1 MRTRW
6 GRARNRERG
15 LGWVRFSAILALLA
29 MNAAIQGQTREEN
42 GARQTKNDSCREE
55 RIPIIVRGAIALVE
69 IGVNGK
75 TATFIVDSAGT
86 TMINSDRMR
95 LDVVEQLHLGQITAQ
110 ETAPLEPW
118 NVVEIKSMK
127 FGKEELRDVR
137 ILSRS
142 LPHLEKQLLAEVD
155 GILGADLLTHWD
167 AVALDYKHREMRLG
181 RTSCLT
187 SNEEPKSL
195 SWLRIRAN

>member
-1 MRTRW
+1 MRTVWRRALSREMGRW
-6 GRARNRERG
+6 MQFSMILG
-15 LGWVRFSAILALLA
+15 LLVINTAVR
-29 MNAAIQGQTREEN
+29 GQTREDN
-42 GARQTKNDSCREE
+42 GARQVKNESCREE

-86 TMINSDRMR
+86 TMINSDR
-95 LDVVEQLHLGQITAQ
+95 LKLNVVEQLHLGQITIA

-118 NVVEIKSMK
+118 NVVQIKSMK

-142 LPHLEKQLLAEVD
+142 LPHLEKQLLGEVD

-181 RTSCLT
+181 RTSCLA
-187 SNEEPKSL
+187 SDEEPKSL
-195 SWLRIRAN
+195 SWLHIRAN

>member
-1 MRTRW
+1 MRTSW
-6 GRARNRERG
+6 GRAGSREMGRRC
-15 LGWVRFSAILALLA
+15 LRFLAILELLL
-29 MNAAIQGQTREEN
+29 ISTVVRGQTREAN
-42 GARQTKNDSCREE
+42 GARQTKNESCREE

-86 TMINSDRMR
+86 TMINSDRLK
-95 LDVVEQLHLGQITAQ
+95 LDVVEQLHLGQITVA
-110 ETAPLEPW
+110 ETAPLEVW
-118 NVVEIKSMK
+118 NVVVLKSMK

-137 ILSRS
+137 MLSRS
-142 LPHLEKQLLAEVD
+142 LPHLEKQLLGEVD

-187 SNEEPKSL
+187 SDEEPKSL
-195 SWLRIRAN
+195 SWLRFHTN

>member
-1 MRTRW
+1 MKTSW
-6 GRARNRERG
+6 GRASNRERG
-15 LGWVRFSAILALLA
+15 LGWVRFSAILALLV
-29 MNAAIQGQTREEN
+29 MNAAVQGQTREEN
-42 GARQTKNDSCREE
+42 GVRQTKNDSCREE
-55 RIPIIVRGAIALVE
+55 RIPIVVRGTIVLVE

-137 ILSRS
+137 VLSRS
-142 LPHLEKQLLAEVD
+142 LPHLEKQLLGQVD

-187 SNEEPKSL
+187 SDEEPKSL
-195 SWLRIRAN
+195 SWLRTHAN

>member
-1 MRTRW
+1 MKTSL
-6 GRARNRERG
+6 GRASRERG
-15 LGWVRFSAILALLA
+15 LGWVRFSAILALLV
-29 MNAAIQGQTREEN
+29 MNAAVQGQTREEN
-42 GARQTKNDSCREE
+42 GVRQTKSDSCREE
-55 RIPIIVRGAIALVE
+55 RIPIVVRGAIALVE

-137 ILSRS
+137 VLSRS
-142 LPHLEKQLLAEVD
+142 LPHLEKQLLGQVD

-187 SNEEPKSL
+187 SDEEPKSL
-195 SWLRIRAN
+195 SWLRTHAN

>member
-1 MRTRW
+1 MRKQW
-6 GRARNRERG
+6 GRPGKPGWIG
-15 LGWVRFSAILALLA
+15 LWAILTPLVINTAV
-29 MNAAIQGQTREEN
+29 IGQTREES
-42 GARQTKNDSCREE
+42 GVRPAKNASCGEE
-55 RIPIIVRGAIALVE
+55 RIPLIIRGAIALVE
-69 IGVNGK
+69 IDVNGK
-75 TATFIVDSAGT
+75 KATFIVDSAGT

-95 LDVVEQLHLGQITAQ
+95 LDVVEQLHLGPVTVA
-110 ETAPLEPW
+110 ETAPLEAW
-118 NVVEIKSMK
+118 NVVELKSMK

-142 LPHLEKQLLAEVD
+142 MPHLEKQLLGEVD

-187 SNEEPKSL
+187 SDAEPRSL
-195 SWLRIRAN
+195 SWLRFHAH

>member
-6 GRARNRERG
+6 GRARNRQRG
-15 LGWVRFSAILALLA
+15 LGWVWFSAILGFLVINTAVR
-29 MNAAIQGQTREEN
+29 GQTREES
-42 GARQTKNDSCREE
+42 AVRQAKNESCREE
-55 RIPIIVRGAIALVE
+55 RIPLIIRGAIALVE

-86 TMINSDRMR
+86 TMINSDRLR
-95 LDVVEQLHLGQITAQ
+95 LDVVDQLHLGQITAQ

-142 LPHLEKQLLAEVD
+142 LPHLEKQLLGEVD

-167 AVALDYKHREMRLG
+167 AVALDYRHREMRLG

-187 SNEEPKSL
+187 SDEELKSL
-195 SWLRIRAN
+195 SWLRTHAR

>member
-1 MRTRW
+1 MKTSL
-6 GRARNRERG
+6 GRASRERG
-15 LGWVRFSAILALLA
+15 LGWVRFSAILALLV
-29 MNAAIQGQTREEN
+29 MNAAVQGQTREEN
-42 GARQTKNDSCREE
+42 GVRQTKSDGCREE
-55 RIPIIVRGAIALVE
+55 RIPIVVRGAIALVE

-137 ILSRS
+137 VLSRS
-142 LPHLEKQLLAEVD
+142 LPHLEKQLLGQVD

-187 SNEEPKSL
+187 SDEEPKSL
-195 SWLRIRAN
+195 SWLRTHAN